1 MFDLDGTLL
10 GFSQKEFVDIYFR
23 ELQKVFA
30 GSGMDSALSVKAVW
44 AGTKAMVANNGEK
57 LNKDRFWTVF
67 AEIMGLDNN
76 ALKAVEDASDRFYV
90 NEFNIARSV
99 MKPND
104 ISKRL
109 VKTMISKGY
118 KIVLATNPLFPLNAV
133 ATRLGWAELT
143 PEDFILVTHY
153 ANSTYCKP
161 NIKYYQ
167 EILEKIDKKPE
178 QCIMVGNNASEDMC
192 AGALGIK
199 TFLVTDYLENESGMD
214 ISVFQHGSLDELEAY
229 LLSFPDLSDLRN
241 FL

>member
-10 GFSQKEFVDIYFR
+10 GFSQKEFIDIYFR

-67 AEIMGLDNN
+67 AEVMGLDDK
-76 ALKAVEDASDRFYV
+76 ALKVVEDASDRFYV

-133 ATRLGWAELT
+133 TTRLGWAELT

-192 AGALGIK
+192 AEALGIK
-199 TFLVTDYLENESGMD
+199 TFLVTDYLENESSMD
-214 ISVFQHGSLDELEAY
+214 IGVFQRGSLDELEKY
-229 LLSFPDLSDLRN
+229 LLSFPDIG
-241 FL
+241 

>member
-1 MFDLDGTLL
+1 MVDTIMFDLDGTLL
-10 GFSQKEFVDIYFR
+10 GFSQKEFIDIYFR

-67 AEIMGLDNN
+67 AEVMGLDDK
-76 ALKAVEDASDRFYV
+76 ALKVVEDASDRFYV

-133 ATRLGWAELT
+133 TTRLGWAELT
-143 PEDFILVTHY
+143 QEDFILVTHY

-192 AGALGIK
+192 AEVLGIK
-199 TFLVTDYLENESGMD
+199 TFLVTDYLENESAMD
-214 ISVFQHGSLDELEAY
+214 ISGFQHGSLDELESY
-229 LLSFPDLSDLRN
+229 FLSFPDID
-241 FL
+241 